1 MQGKIKKIKGIFP
14 VTVLSGV
21 YVDGTNK
28 TLKKMLD
35 DGELRGPKGDRG
47 ETGAAGPAGP
57 VGPTGAKGETGLTG
71 PQGPQG
77 QKGADGKSAY
87 EIWKAQSGNSGKSE
101 QEFLQ
106 SLKGAKGDR
115 GETGPQ
121 GQVGPQG
128 PIGPKG
134 ETGLTGPQG
143 PQGLKGENGAVGP
156 MGPTGPKG
164 EQGIQGPKGADGIT
178 PNIKI
183 GTVSSL
189 EPGQNPTVTN
199 TGTLGAPVFNF
210 GIPKGQKGSDATVT
224 IDDNLTSS
232 ATNHALSANQGKEL
246 KGLIDALSAKMT
258 FEDITPGEAMTI
270 S

>member
-35 DGELRGPKGDRG
+35 SGELRGPKGDRG

-57 VGPTGAKGETGLTG
+57 VGPTGAKGATGETG
-71 PQGPQG
+71 PQGPTG
-77 QKGADGKSAY
+77 AKGADGKSAY
-87 EIWKAQSGNSGKSE
+87 DIWKAQSGNSGKTE

-121 GQVGPQG
+121 G
-128 PIGPKG
+128 PIGQTGPKG
-134 ETGLTGPQG
+134 ETGLAGAQG
-143 PQGLKGENGAVGP
+143 PQGLKGETGPAGPMGPAGPAGAVGP
-156 MGPTGPKG
+156 MGP
-164 EQGIQGPKGADGIT
+164 KGADGVT

-189 EPGQNPTVTN
+189 EPGQTPTVTN

-232 ATNHALSANQGKEL
+232 ATNHALSANQGKVL
-246 KGLIDALSAKMT
+246 KGLIDALSAKLT
-258 FEDITPGEAMTI
+258 FEDLTPDESMTV

>member
-1 MQGKIKKIKGIFP
+1 MQGKIQKIKGIYP
-14 VTVLSGV
+14 VTVLSAV

-57 VGPTGAKGETGLTG
+57 VGPTGA
-71 PQGPQG
+71 
-77 QKGADGKSAY
+77 
-87 EIWKAQSGNSGKSE
+87 
-101 QEFLQ
+101 
-106 SLKGAKGDR
+106 
-115 GETGPQ
+115 
-121 GQVGPQG
+121 
-128 PIGPKG
+128 KG

-232 ATNHALSANQGKEL
+232 AANHALSANQGKVL

-258 FEDITPGEAMTI
+258 FEDITPDEAMTI